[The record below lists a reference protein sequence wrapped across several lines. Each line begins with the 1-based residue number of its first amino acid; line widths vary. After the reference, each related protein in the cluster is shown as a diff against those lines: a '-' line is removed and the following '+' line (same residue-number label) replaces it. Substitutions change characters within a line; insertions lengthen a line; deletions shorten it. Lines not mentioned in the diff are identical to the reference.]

1 MKKEYISPETELV
14 YVESQAVLAADSI
27 KRDWDDPDGGGG
39 TVGDDEGQETGGP
52 SAKSFNLWEEE
63 E

>member
-1 MKKEYISPETELV
+1 MKKKYISPETELV

-27 KRDWDDPDGGGG
+27 KRDWDDPDGG